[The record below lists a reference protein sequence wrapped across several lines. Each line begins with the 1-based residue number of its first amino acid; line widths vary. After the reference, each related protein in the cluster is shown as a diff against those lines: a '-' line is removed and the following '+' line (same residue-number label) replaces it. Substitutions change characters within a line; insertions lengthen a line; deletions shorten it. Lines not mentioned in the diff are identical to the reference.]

1 MGKELLM
8 KAMRHEHTE
17 RPPWVPFAGIHS
29 GKLKGYTAEE
39 ILKDGDKLYEC
50 LMEVA
55 RLYGPDGMPI
65 MFDLQLEAEVL
76 GCDLMWAKDNPPSVA
91 SHPLAGDENKSIP
104 CTCRIPTA
112 ESGRIPILLEA
123 TRKLKASVG
132 DEIALYGLICGP
144 FTLASHLRGSEIFLD
159 MLMDEQY
166 VKDLMGFCAEVA
178 MRMTD
183 YYLDAGVD
191 IVAVVDPLVS
201 QISPDSFDAL
211 LAESFKAVF
220 DYIRAKGAISSF
232 FVCGN
237 ATPQIEVMCK
247 TNPDSVAVDEN
258 VDIAYGKSVTDKY
271 NITISGNIPLTTVM
285 LMGTPQDN
293 MKCVVDTLD
302 KLENHQNLIISPGCD
317 MPYDVPV
324 ENTVACSQAV
334 KNTDQVREMIKD
346 YSGSSL
352 DGIEV
357 EMPDYEH
364 LPRPFIEVF
373 TLDSEQCAACT
384 YMMAAAMTAKEY
396 FGDKIDVIE
405 YKYTIKENVARCK
418 KMGVKNLPTMVINGQ
433 IKHVSMIPDQEVLR
447 AEINELL

>member
-178 MRMTD
+178 MRMAD

-357 EMPDYEH
+357 ELPDYEH

-405 YKYTIKENVARCK
+405 YKYTVKENVARCK

>member
-357 EMPDYEH
+357 ELPDYEH